1 MEKCFIPAGF
11 DTVDLIK
18 ISTGIKHVPEEF
30 QGKFKAELLTKVDKS
45 SLLLLSCTMCVFFYY
60 LLLNVYLLGVFPQ
73 AATAASTDGASTEA
87 DESTSATASSG
98 EFKADIESEQVWLQG
113 LHQFILQGMIA
124 YYAKFMIET
133 L

>member
-45 SLLLLSCTMCVFFYY
+45 SLLLLVNQREC
-60 LLLNVYLLGVFPQ
+60 
-73 AATAASTDGASTEA
+73 
-87 DESTSATASSG
+87 
-98 EFKADIESEQVWLQG
+98 
-113 LHQFILQGMIA
+113 
-124 YYAKFMIET
+124 
-133 L
+133 